1 LAKGYEVV
9 ANELR
14 PIANSIEEVAD
25 DSSGVETRSADIER
39 HRTALH
45 RASLSAPVQALLRAN
60 LGAAVDFLVEDED
73 MLEVARWVMKNT
85 PFDRLYVYRA
95 DRPIHL
101 SFSSQPN
108 RSAFLMRQNRPGS
121 YTPAKFS

>member
-1 LAKGYEVV
+1 MTYGFASQALTKHIKGRI
-9 ANELR
+9 APELDQHASHELNRLGR
-14 PIANSIEEVAD
+14 PICS
-25 DSSGVETRSADIER
+25 R
-39 HRTALH
+39 
-45 RASLSAPVQALLRAN
+45 
-60 LGAAVDFLVEDED
+60 LGAAVDFRVEDED
-73 MLEVARWVMKNT
+73 MLEVARWVMKNL
-85 PFDRLYVYRA
+85 PFDRLYVYGA